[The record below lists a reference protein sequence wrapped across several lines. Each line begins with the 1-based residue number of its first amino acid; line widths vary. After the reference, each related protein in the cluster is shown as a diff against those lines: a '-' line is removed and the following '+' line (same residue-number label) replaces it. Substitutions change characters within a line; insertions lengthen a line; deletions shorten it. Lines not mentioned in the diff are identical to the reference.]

1 MRTTFYI
8 LVFLVELGLV
18 ACDGNAHRGES
29 EHTLSVDLVMNI
41 SDPVYDVYLWAFDE
55 NGILR
60 YEFTF
65 ANPQELA
72 AATLP
77 LPEGEYTLVV
87 CNHLADAFIRETEIG
102 TTRLTDLHIVQANAD
117 ESPEH
122 AHYGITQVSIPYGLE
137 GWQWIEAQVNLSR
150 ILAELQVTISNL
162 PSEVSSVTGVVENC
176 ATGFFPAEN
185 RLDDGSTPV
194 LLGDAV
200 KDEATGKA
208 VFRRMRL
215 MPTVNTP
222 SSLSAERGGEVVR
235 TRMQLTLHYTHGGPD
250 LTIKA
255 EMPPLQNGGVYEV
268 DIPYGEIHPGIP
280 LYITEINGWKD
291 ATPIYGEIL
300 TPE

>member
-1 MRTTFYI
+1 MKTTFYI
-8 LVFLVELGLV
+8 LVFLIVPGLV

-29 EHTLSVDLVMNI
+29 EHTISVDLVMNI
-41 SDPVYDVYLWAFDE
+41 PDPVYDVCLWAFDE
-55 NGILR
+55 NDILR

-65 ANPQELA
+65 SNPQELA

-77 LPEGEYTLVV
+77 LPEGEYTLVA
-87 CNHLADAFIRETEIG
+87 CNHLADAFLRETEIG
-102 TTRLTDLHIVQANAD
+102 TTRLNDLHIVQANAD

-122 AHYGITQVSIPYGLE
+122 AHYGMTQVNIPYGLE
-137 GWQWIEAQVNLSR
+137 GWQWIEVQVNLSR

-185 RLDDGSTPV
+185 RLDDGFTPI
-194 LLGDAV
+194 LLGGAV

-215 MPTVNTP
+215 MPTVNELSQP
-222 SSLSAERGGEVVR
+222 SAGRGGVAR
-235 TRMQLTLHYTHGGPD
+235 ARMRLTLHYTHGGPD
-250 LTIKA
+250 LTIKV